1 MADKIEKEIRNWS
14 VRAEAPK
21 EDSRTV
27 EGYAALFDMP
37 SDGLDFTE
45 VIDRNAFD
53 GVIARSDVFAL
64 LNHDN
69 SRGILGRSKYG
80 KGSLEL
86 SIDERGLKYRF
97 DAPKSAL
104 GDELIENL
112 KRGEVNESS
121 FCFDVTDEEWQE
133 DGLDDH
139 GYKKFK
145 RTIRKIG
152 NLYDVSPVYSAA
164 YSATTVSLRGKEMK
178 EKELEELEKKKKE
191 AELKHKP
198 DESYY
203 KNIENLFTNL

>member
-27 EGYAALFDMP
+27 EGYAALFDTP
-37 SDGLDFTE
+37 SDGLEFTE

-145 RTIRKIG
+145 RTILKIG
-152 NLYDVSPVYSAA
+152 HLYDVSPVYSAA

>member
-1 MADKIEKEIRNWS
+1 
-14 VRAEAPK
+14 
-21 EDSRTV
+21 
-27 EGYAALFDMP
+27 
-37 SDGLDFTE
+37 
-45 VIDRNAFD
+45 
-53 GVIARSDVFAL
+53 
-64 LNHDN
+64 
-69 SRGILGRSKYG
+69 
-80 KGSLEL
+80 
-86 SIDERGLKYRF
+86 
-97 DAPKSAL
+97 
-104 GDELIENL
+104 
-112 KRGEVNESS
+112 
-121 FCFDVTDEEWQE
+121 VTDEEWQE

>member
-1 MADKIEKEIRNWS
+1 MADKVEKEIRNWS

-27 EGYAALFDMP
+27 EGYAALFDTP

-64 LNHDN
+64 LNHDY
-69 SRGILGRSKYG
+69 SRGILGRSKKG

-86 SIDERGLKYRF
+86 SVDDRGLKYRF
-97 DAPKSAL
+97 EAPKSAL